1 MVNKFATRSLRLEM
15 SLEFCRRSCLS
26 LSEKEIEADRARQ
39 QWAAINGLA
48 ARIVLRT
55 FKRQVAIELQLY
67 VAFESSIE
75 INLI

>member
-39 QWAAINGLA
+39 QWAAIDGLA

-55 FKRQVAIELQLY
+55 FKRQVAIDLQLY
-67 VAFESSIE
+67 VAFKSSIE
-75 INLI
+75 IDLI